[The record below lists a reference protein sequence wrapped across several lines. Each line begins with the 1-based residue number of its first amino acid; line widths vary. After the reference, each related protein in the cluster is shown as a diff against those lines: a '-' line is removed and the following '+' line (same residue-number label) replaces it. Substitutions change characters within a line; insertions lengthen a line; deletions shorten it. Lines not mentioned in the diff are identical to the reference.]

1 MFTEEIVSVRELVEF
16 LLRSGDLDNRTGGG
30 TFDMLEGS
38 RIHRKIQDA
47 AGEDYASEV
56 WLSLEYPFPE
66 QPKDPG
72 AAEREETDGE
82 EDPLRTITIEGRAD
96 GIFTRREE
104 GGEPCICIDEIKT
117 TARHLDRIRE
127 PEAVHLAQAKCYAY
141 MHAAEQALPQI
152 GVRMTYCSRITQN
165 IRYFY
170 YSYSFP
176 ELKQWFDGLMAEY
189 RKWAD
194 VCRKWKKL
202 RTATLRSLVFPYPY
216 REGQKDLAAAVYRT
230 IQRKKLLFLEAPTGT
245 GKTVTTLFPA
255 AKAMGEGLSDRIFYL
270 TAKTVTR
277 TAAEETV
284 ALFRKQGVR
293 LKTCTLTAKEKICI
307 LDRPSCNPEDCF
319 RASGHFDRINEA
331 LFDMLTHEDSFTRE
345 NIEAYA
351 AKYLVCPFE
360 MSLDLALFSDVIIG
374 DYNYLFDPHAR
385 LQRFFAD
392 GTPASDAI
400 FLIDEAHNLLDRG
413 RAMYSADLTRSEI
426 LAFRRKIRKL
436 YPALARKLLALSKEF
451 LRIRRAQETA
461 EEEPEPQPP
470 KTGEMHW
477 ILDDIDRISERVRE
491 TTLEMEEILAKERD
505 PDRRSQK
512 DPNFAAKKT
521 LRENFLDFYFRLTH
535 FGMAAGL
542 LDEHY
547 ITYAVP
553 SGRDDLLLRLFNVD
567 PSANLRRCMDRGR
580 ASILFSATFLP
591 IQYYKELLGGT
602 KEDYEIYAKSVF
614 DARRQGLYVVRDVT
628 SRYARRSEQQYD
640 RIADCILK
648 ITGERNGNYMV
659 FFPSYAFL
667 DEIARR
673 CEEKP
678 GVLTDAEGDLPEGS
692 TCIIRQRPG
701 MDEKEREAFLQRF
714 SRIYNDR
721 SLIGL
726 CILGGIFSEGID
738 LRSDSLIGAIVV
750 GTGVPQVCT
759 EREILK
765 DYFTKRGEDGYGY
778 AYRYPGMN
786 KVLQAAG
793 RVIRTQKD
801 VGIVA
806 LLDDRF
812 LTPAYRRLFPAEWRH
827 WEETTTGE
835 VPARVCRFW
844 DEWL

>member
-56 WLSLEYPFPE
+56 WLTLKYTYP
-66 QPKDPG
+66 D
-72 AAEREETDGE
+72 AEGE
-82 EDPLRTITIEGRAD
+82 GSGEAGEDDALRTVTIEGRAD
-96 GIFTRREE
+96 GILTRQGE
-104 GGEPCICIDEIKT
+104 GEKPCLCIDEIKT
-117 TARHLDRIRE
+117 TARHLDRIHAPE
-127 PEAVHLAQAKCYAY
+127 PVHLAQAKCYAY
-141 MHAAEQALPQI
+141 LYAAEQALPRI
-152 GVRMTYCSRITQN
+152 DVRMTYCSRITQN

-170 YSYSFP
+170 YDYTFP
-176 ELKQWFDGLMAEY
+176 ELKQWFDDLMAEY
-189 RKWAD
+189 RKWAL

-202 RTATLRSLVFPYPY
+202 RTLSLKALAFPYPY

-277 TAAEETV
+277 TAAEETI
-284 ALFRKQGVR
+284 ALFRKQGTR

-319 RASGHFDRINEA
+319 RASGHYDRINEA

-360 MSLDLALFSDVIIG
+360 MSLDLSLFSDVIIG
-374 DYNYLFDPHAR
+374 DYNYLFDPHAK

-392 GTPASDAI
+392 GTPASDAV
-400 FLIDEAHNLLDRG
+400 FLVDEAHNLLDRG
-413 RAMYSADLTRSEI
+413 RDMYSADLARSEI
-426 LAFRRKIRKL
+426 LSFRKKIRKL
-436 YPALARKLLALSKEF
+436 YPALAGKLLALSREL
-451 LRIRRAQETA
+451 LRIRRGQETA
-461 EEEPEPQPP
+461 EGKPEGQPQKPEE
-470 KTGEMHW
+470 THW
-477 ILDDIDRISERVRE
+477 ILEDIDRISERVRAAAM
-491 TTLEMEEILAKERD
+491 EMEEILAKERD
-505 PDRRSQK
+505 PDRKGQR
-512 DPNFAAKKT
+512 DPNFAAKKAI
-521 LRENFLDFYFRLTH
+521 REDFLNFYFRLTH
-535 FGMAAGL
+535 FGMVAGL
-542 LDEHY
+542 MDEHY
-547 ITYAVP
+547 LSYAVP
-553 SGRDDLLLRLFNVD
+553 AGRDDLVLRLFNVD
-567 PSANLRRCMDRGR
+567 PSKNLRRCMDRGR
-580 ASILFSATFLP
+580 AAILFSATFLP

-614 DARRQGLYVVRDVT
+614 DPGRQGLFVVKDVT
-628 SRYARRSEQQYD
+628 SRYACRGEQQYD
-640 RIADCILK
+640 RIADGILK

-667 DEIARR
+667 EEIAGRIAQ
-673 CEEKP
+673 KP
-678 GVLTDAEGDLPEGS
+678 GIITDPEEDLPEGS
-692 TCIIRQRPG
+692 TCLIRQKPG
-701 MDEKEREAFLQRF
+701 MNETEREAFLQRF

-738 LRSDSLIGAIVV
+738 LRSDRLIGTLVV

-759 EREILK
+759 ERQILK
-765 DYFTKRGEDGYGY
+765 DYFDGRGEDGYSY

-793 RVIRTQKD
+793 RVIRTKED

-806 LLDDRF
+806 LMDERF

-827 WEETTTGE
+827 YEEITAKE
-835 VPARVCRFW
+835 APARICRFW